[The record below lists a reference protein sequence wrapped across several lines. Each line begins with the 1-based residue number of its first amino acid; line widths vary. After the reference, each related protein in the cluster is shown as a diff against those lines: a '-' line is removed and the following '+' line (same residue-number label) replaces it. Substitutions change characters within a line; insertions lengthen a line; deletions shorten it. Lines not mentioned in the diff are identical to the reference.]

1 MNLNHNRMNKVLSGL
16 VLLVCSAPLFCQTSD
31 KSFTVKKINET
42 VTLDGNLDE
51 AFWERA
57 ESAKNFQQY
66 FPSDS
71 ILASQKTDIKM
82 VYDNTTLYI
91 GITVKSI
98 GNDWT
103 ITSLRRD
110 FRAGSSDNISL
121 LFDTFNDGTN
131 AFLFGINPYGV
142 RREALISG
150 GGQDLRGFT
159 TSWDVKWKGE
169 SSIVENGYTAELAI
183 PLTSFKFKEGET
195 KWRFQS
201 YQFDQQTNERSVWYP
216 VPQNQLIFSLA
227 FMGDMIFEEPLG
239 KSRTPLALI
248 PYVNLISEKDFDLN
262 AGNNGIKVG
271 GDAKVAI
278 GNGMNLDITINPDFS
293 NVEVDNLVTN
303 LTRFEINLPER
314 RQFFVDNSDLFSNF
328 GGSRDANPF
337 FSRRIGIA
345 NDTLNNSIEN
355 RIIGGVRLSG
365 KLDENWRLGL
375 FSIQTDEDLANK
387 IASNNNSMFVLQR
400 KVFTRS
406 NISAFFINRQ
416 SFKDYNFL
424 EEEDKFNR
432 VAGVDYN
439 LATADNKW
447 VGKFYMHKSFQ
458 PDNTGD
464 NNSFGAFA
472 GRFSRNFNAFV
483 DLVNVDGNFNSDLGF
498 IRRKDIQKSATS
510 LEAVIWPKSE
520 TINKISLQSFSVV
533 TWTKNLNHSIN
544 GLNNST
550 SDFFHSLSLGSEFQ
564 NQSQFGVSLTNTF
577 TYLIDEFD
585 PTGIDGAVPLPA
597 NKGYHYNFLNARYT
611 SNRANVFSYSIEA
624 QKGRFFEGNI
634 TSFAGNMSLRIQP
647 KTIISMR
654 FNYND
659 IKLPRPY
666 SSAKIWFV
674 SPRIDY
680 TFSKSL
686 FWTTLFQYNNQGNRL
701 GINSR
706 LQWRFAPLSDLFLV
720 YNDNY
725 TVNGFTPRFRS
736 INLKLTYWLN
746 I

>member
-1 MNLNHNRMNKVLSGL
+1 MIRKIL
-16 VLLVCSAPLFCQTSD
+16 VLPFLFFVLLSLGQDAT
-31 KSFTVKKINET
+31 KSFTVKLISDGI
-42 VTLDGNLDE
+42 TLDGNLDE
-51 AFWERA
+51 PVWGTA
-57 ESAKNFQQY
+57 ESANEFQQY

-71 ILASQKTDIKM
+71 ILAKQKTDIKM
-82 VYDNTTLYI
+82 LYDKTNLYI
-91 GITVKSI
+91 GITVNSI
-98 GNDWT
+98 GDNWV
-103 ITSLRRD
+103 ISSLRRD

-150 GGQDLRGFT
+150 GGQNLRGFT

-169 SSIVENGYTAELAI
+169 TKLHKNSYTAEIVI

-201 YQFDQQTNERSVWYP
+201 YQFDQQSNERSVWYP

-227 FMGDMIFEEPLG
+227 FMGDMVFEKPLG
-239 KSRTPLALI
+239 KSRTPLAII
-248 PYVNLISEKDFDLN
+248 PYVNTIAEKDFVSDNSNTNINL
-262 AGNNGIKVG
+262 G

-303 LTRFEINLPER
+303 LTRFEISLPER

-345 NDTLNNSIEN
+345 NDTTGNSIEN
-355 RIIGGVRLSG
+355 RILGGFRLSG

-375 FSIQTDEDLANK
+375 FSIQTDEDVDNE
-387 IASNNNSMFVLQR
+387 IASNNNSMFVIQR
-400 KVFTRS
+400 KVFARS
-406 NISAFFINRQ
+406 NINAFFINRQ
-416 SFKDYNFL
+416 TFKEYDFIAP
-424 EEEDKFNR
+424 EDEYNR
-432 VAGVDYN
+432 VFGIDYN
-439 LATADNKW
+439 LASKDNKW
-447 VGKFYMHKSFQ
+447 IGKFYMHKSFQ
-458 PDNTGD
+458 PDNTKD
-464 NNSFGAFA
+464 NFSFGAFS
-472 GRFSRNFNAFV
+472 GRFSRNFNAFI
-483 DLVNVDGNFNSDLGF
+483 DLVNIDANFNSDLGF
-498 IRRKDIQKSATS
+498 IRRKNIRKAASSLEWVIWPQSKTLNNIS
-510 LEAVIWPKSE
+510 LEA
-520 TINKISLQSFSVV
+520 FSVV
-533 TWTKNLNHSIN
+533 TQSK
-544 GLNNST
+544 GLNTFIDGLNDST
-550 SDFFHSLSLGSEFQ
+550 SDFNHSLSIESEFK
-564 NQSQFGVSLTNTF
+564 NQSQLGLGLVNNFIYLTN
-577 TYLIDEFD
+577 EFD
-585 PTGIDGAVPLPA
+585 PTGVDGSVPLPA
-597 NKGYHYNFLNARYT
+597 NKGYHTNVVNASYR
-611 SNRANVFSYSIEA
+611 SNRARVFSYSVEA
-624 QKGRFFEGNI
+624 QKGRFFEGDI
-634 TSFAGNMSLRIQP
+634 FSLTGNTSLRIQP

-654 FNYND
+654 FNYNN
-659 IKLPRPY
+659 IKMPQPFA
-666 SSAKIWFV
+666 SAKIWFV

-680 TFSKSL
+680 TLNKSL
-686 FWTTLFQYNNQGNRL
+686 FWTTLFQYSNNQDRL

-725 TVNGFTPRFRS
+725 IVNGFSPQFRS